1 MAHKSLM
8 LKLKARNV
16 KPKIS
21 KKSSADNLLHLI
33 NSEKKTCQSED
44 AIHHPKFEQTSM
56 KMVNFLNDQI
66 EEETENYNYKK
77 KRSMYLEDQQI
88 MKEVVSGLE
97 SRPRT
102 KTLPNNI
109 EFPEVD
115 TRVDKV
121 YTIGCFDLFH
131 HGHVNLI
138 QRMRKL
144 GKKVVVGVHDSRS
157 IYKLKNRVPVDST
170 EKRMLNV
177 KTVADEVNFKE
188 KLIISLKKSKLIFH
202 N

>member
-1 MAHKSLM
+1 MAHKSLT
-8 LKLKARNV
+8 LKLKARNA
-16 KPKIS
+16 KPKLN

-33 NSEKKTCQSED
+33 NSEKKTSQNGND
-44 AIHHPKFEQTSM
+44 LHHPNFEATSM
-56 KMVNFLNDQI
+56 KMVNFLNDEI

-77 KRSMYLEDQQI
+77 KRSMYLEDQQLN
-88 MKEVVSGLE
+88 KELGE
-97 SRPRT
+97 DGAPMTRPRT
-102 KTLPNNI
+102 KTVPNNL
-109 EFPEVD
+109 EFPEID
-115 TRVDKV
+115 TRVDRV

-144 GKKVVVGVHDSRS
+144 GKKVIVGVHDSRS

-177 KTVADEVNFKE
+177 KTVADQVNYC
-188 KLIISLKKSKLIFH
+188 LLP
-202 N
+202 

>member
-1 MAHKSLM
+1 MAHKSLT
-8 LKLKARNV
+8 LKLMARNA
-16 KPKIS
+16 KPKL
-21 KKSSADNLLHLI
+21 KKESSADNLLHLI
-33 NSEKKTCQSED
+33 NSVKKACQNGDE
-44 AIHHPKFEQTSM
+44 IHHPKFEPTSM

-88 MKEVVSGLE
+88 SKEIVSGHE
-97 SRPRT
+97 SRLRT
-102 KTLPNNI
+102 KTVPNNL
-109 EFPEVD
+109 EFPEID

-177 KTVADEVNFKE
+177 KTVADEVN
-188 KLIISLKKSKLIFH
+188 IIL
-202 N
+202 